1 MAYGCYQV
9 HRRKYVYDTPMRTAK
24 KKKDR
29 KASLEDV
36 NFKVAR
42 KCRLNLI
49 LIIFWVLSKET
60 AKKFRKDTFS
70 NSSKHIF
77 FD

>member
-42 KCRLNLI
+42 KI
-49 LIIFWVLSKET
+49 G
-60 AKKFRKDTFS
+60 
-70 NSSKHIF
+70 
-77 FD
+77 

>member
-24 KKKDR
+24 KKDG

-36 NFKVAR
+36 KFKVIR
-42 KCRLNLI
+42 EI
-49 LIIFWVLSKET
+49 G
-60 AKKFRKDTFS
+60 
-70 NSSKHIF
+70 
-77 FD
+77 